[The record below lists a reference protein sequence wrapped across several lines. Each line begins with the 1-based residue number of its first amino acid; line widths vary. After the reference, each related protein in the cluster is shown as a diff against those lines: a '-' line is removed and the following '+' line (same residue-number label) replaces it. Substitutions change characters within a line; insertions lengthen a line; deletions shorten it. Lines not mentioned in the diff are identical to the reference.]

1 MRAKLDAVDLA
12 YPPAPAVLPTSHVS
26 QEHQKL
32 KAVDLAY
39 PPTRTAEP
47 GKEGGARAGA
57 GAVVTVT
64 ARATAMEDGPPAKG
78 DAMSDPPAPASR
90 HDAASDSLA
99 QIHDTLHRFSRL
111 VAAEGGRANP
121 SLAPSEHHHADLRR
135 RPSRVAAEGG
145 RADLGV
151 DSAKAKG
158 PDATEGGR
166 FGARWYGPK
175 PERRR
180 RHLDAPT
187 ASGEQPLP
195 ASASPL
201 GEQTGRREGARGRS
215 EMTRPTGE
223 SNKRGHDVPYQA
235 SAHASAKKEKQTG
248 DGAAYGLNWLESLF
262 GASSTGPNT
271 DSDADKEAHRAALHR
286 AGIWFFSPSMHTC
299 TRVCAR
305 TRVRSRARA
314 HTHTHKAHT
323 KHTTL
328 HVDEFDDNTRR

>member
-1 MRAKLDAVDLA
+1 MRPARREVAELRAKLDAVDLA

-166 FGARWYGPK
+166 FGARW
-175 PERRR
+175 
-180 RHLDAPT
+180 
-187 ASGEQPLP
+187 
-195 ASASPL
+195 
-201 GEQTGRREGARGRS
+201 ARGRS

-305 TRVRSRARA
+305 TRVRSRART
-314 HTHTHKAHT
+314 HTHTQSTHKAHHIT
-323 KHTTL
+323 C
-328 HVDEFDDNTRR
+328 RRVR

>member
-1 MRAKLDAVDLA
+1 MRPARREVAELRAKLDAVDLA

-166 FGARWYGPK
+166 FGARW
-175 PERRR
+175 
-180 RHLDAPT
+180 
-187 ASGEQPLP
+187 
-195 ASASPL
+195 
-201 GEQTGRREGARGRS
+201 ARGRS